1 MFTLVRQ
8 LPFEKAKHKSVNPPS
23 TSMMKIT
30 TTRVTSTVVLTGQ
43 LVHVDG
49 ELLVDEPAE

>member
-1 MFTLVRQ
+1 MFTPVRQ
-8 LPFEKAKHKSVNPPS
+8 LQPNVSRVPTVNPPS
-23 TSMMKIT
+23 TPMIKMT
-30 TTRVTSTVVLTGQ
+30 TTRITSTVVLTGQ

>member
-1 MFTLVRQ
+1 MKKPNTSRV
-8 LPFEKAKHKSVNPPS
+8 PPVNPPS
-23 TSMMKIT
+23 TPMMKIT

>member
-1 MFTLVRQ
+1 MI
-8 LPFEKAKHKSVNPPS
+8 
-23 TSMMKIT
+23 KIT

-49 ELLVDEPAE
+49 ELLVDEPVANTELQSLDQNNKCSLPYNDGISS